1 MKNSNKLNAKCNF
14 TDVSYNKEFLYNF
27 QKTILL
33 SLHEDKVLTFQQ
45 YQNALELLKNKS
57 RT

>member
-1 MKNSNKLNAKCNF
+1 MRKPIKLNTKCNF
-14 TDVSYNKEFLYNF
+14 TDVSDNKEFLYNF

-45 YQNALELLKNKS
+45 YQNALELLKKKCYK
-57 RT
+57 